1 MSTPTTPGSPK
12 SPLPLLAIG
21 LAILLA
27 LSLSLGGLT
36 WWLVTRH
43 GTTTNPPAASGS
55 HPGPVLPPP
64 ARASADPTG
73 TTEIFNGR
81 DLEGWD
87 YDPVVWSVRDGVIH
101 GSKTRAGALFWR
113 GAEVE
118 DFELSFRF
126 RLVRGNSGI
135 YYRLAYQDEARPQ
148 PYALSRWVM
157 PPAALLGQRL
167 RAAIARASK
176 AAVFTPADAVRLDYT
191 LRLELDEFSQIFDA
205 ADRSRAVVRLRASL
219 IRNRSIVA
227 QQSFNIERAAATPNA
242 EGGVRALVAASD
254 AAASNLIDWLAA
266 NMKK

>member
-135 YYRLAYQDEARPQ
+135 YYRARQLPGYGVGGYEFEIYTNRTGELSANGTDRTRHNLFRQDFPAGIDAEWHEGLIRATGSRLIHQIDGQVYCDVEDTDPDAPRRGWIALASAG
-148 PYALSRWVM
+148 
-157 PPAALLGQRL
+157 AATVDF
-167 RAAIARASK
+167 K
-176 AAVFTPADAVRLDYT
+176 D
-191 LRLELDEFSQIFDA
+191 LRLK
-205 ADRSRAVVRLRASL
+205 RLSPR
-219 IRNRSIVA
+219 
-227 QQSFNIERAAATPNA
+227 
-242 EGGVRALVAASD
+242 
-254 AAASNLIDWLAA
+254 
-266 NMKK
+266 